1 MHIAYIRQEPDK
13 KPRKLTRKQEIMMLA
28 ERLGIKWE
36 MRDRANAEKEVKR
49 RFGI

>member
-1 MHIAYIRQEPDK
+1 MHIAHIRQQPDK
-13 KPRKLTRKQEIMMLA
+13 KPRKLTRKQEIMLMV
-28 ERLGIKWE
+28 ERLDVKWG